1 MGNLQAVTLAVLLLP
16 AAGATV
22 LGMGAFRLPRRAV
35 QLIGP
40 GAVWLAFLC
49 VLVLFADSLSQAKA
63 HDFTYWTWVQ
73 SGSFQVPA
81 NLYVDRLTVFMGLV
95 ITGVG
100 GLIVTY
106 AVGYMEHETDGS
118 YARFFCYMDLFILS
132 MLLLVLAGN
141 FVFLIIGWAGV
152 GLSSYLLIGF
162 YYWRHTA
169 VAAARKAFV
178 MNVIGAVGLILAAIA
193 IFAQYGQTTFAG
205 VFGAL
210 PKTDGFWI
218 EVIGFLLLV
227 GAIAKSAQ
235 LPLHTWL

>member
-1 MGNLQAVTLAVLLLP
+1 MGTLQAVTLAILLLP

-40 GAVWLAFLC
+40 GGVWLALLC
-49 VLVLFADSLSQAKA
+49 VLVLFTDSLSQAKA
-63 HDFTYWTWVQ
+63 HDFTYWTWAH
-73 SGSFQVPA
+73 SGSFQGPS

-132 MLLLVLAGN
+132 MLLLVLAGHL
-141 FVFLIIGWAGV
+141 VFLIIGWAGG
-152 GLSSYLLIGF
+152 GLSAYLLRGLYF
-162 YYWRHTA
+162 LRDRA
-169 VAAARKAFV
+169 VVAARKAFV
-178 MNVIGAVGLILAAIA
+178 MNVIGDVGLILAAFA
-193 IFAQYGQTTFAG
+193 IFVTYHQMTYAK
-205 VFGAL
+205 VF
-210 PKTDGFWI
+210 
-218 EVIGFLLLV
+218 
-227 GAIAKSAQ
+227 
-235 LPLHTWL
+235 